1 MPTEKKVFL
10 PSNRVMKCTL
20 YVHHLSHDILLLIQV
35 VDAQLTQI
43 WHKWSGV
50 VSRAHRIDCHRPK
63 LEIDT
68 LELTLITKV
77 QKLVNQPVS

>member
-1 MPTEKKVFL
+1 MY
-10 PSNRVMKCTL
+10 N
-20 YVHHLSHDILLLIQV
+20 VHHLSHDVLLLIQV
-35 VDAQLTQI
+35 VDTQLTQI

-50 VSRAHRIDCHRPK
+50 VGRAHRINRHRAE

-68 LELTLITKV
+68 LELALITKV